1 MDSFERSLHLLQNLL
16 AAHPERPVLAAIDG
30 RCGSGKSTLASLLA
44 AQLPCMVLHLDDY
57 YLPPA
62 QRAPG
67 WEAQPAANMDL
78 ARFRDEAL
86 LPARAGQPVEY
97 RAWSCAEGRC
107 REPAVLAPQ
116 PLVLAEGSYSQHPL
130 LAGFYDCK
138 LFVTC
143 PPAEQA
149 RRLRAREGARYAA
162 FAGRWIPLEEAYF
175 AAYNIEA
182 AADLVL
188 DTGAQPLC

>member
-1 MDSFERSLHLLQNLL
+1 MDPMTPILELLHALL
-16 AAHPERPVLAAIDG
+16 AAHPGHPVLAAIDG
-30 RCGSGKSTLASLLA
+30 RCGSGKSTLAARLA

-67 WEAQPAANMDL
+67 WEHIPAANMDL

-97 RAWSCAEGRC
+97 RAWSCAEGRF
-107 REPAVLAPQ
+107 REPQLLAPQ
-116 PLVLAEGSYSQHPL
+116 PLVLAEGSYSHHPL
-130 LAGFYDCK
+130 LAGYYDCK

-143 PPAEQA
+143 PSAEQA
-149 RRLRAREGARYAA
+149 RRLQAREGARYDA
-162 FAGRWIPLEEAYF
+162 FVRRWIPLEEGYF
-175 AAYNIEA
+175 AAYGIEA

-188 DTGAQPLC
+188 DTGAQPL